1 MMNDDAF
8 ARLVA
13 EEVKNKVS
21 RSQRDYLML
30 PDNWQRWQ
38 RALVA
43 LTNNLGSQLDRI
55 NEDERLDRERYE
67 RLGEDGLRL
76 LAEAMADYENRRKKI
91 ERFKYHVEVRCDQVT
106 KMIAL
111 GVDSAD
117 DEIKTVDFLRKAIER
132 HREMLYE
139 NDMEP
144 TPIDEALWHS
154 LEGKWSFENIDLSD
168 L

>member
-1 MMNDDAF
+1 MNDDAF

-43 LTNNLGSQLDRI
+43 LTNNLGAQLDRI
-55 NEDERLDRERYE
+55 DEDESLDRARYE
-67 RLGEDGLRL
+67 ALGEDGLRL

-91 ERFKYHVEVRCDQVT
+91 ERFKYHVEVRSDQIT

-111 GVDSAD
+111 GTDSAD
-117 DEIKTVDFLRKAIER
+117 AEIKTVDFLRKAIER

-144 TPIDEALWHS
+144 TPIDEALWAS